1 MPAGTLPK
9 TCRFR
14 MGSDSSTSRLAPR
27 NFSPPNISGR
37 LIDGPLA
44 NKHFETIGH
53 LDAAIAERY
62 CDLAGKK
69 SLIASHTKFHWW
81 PKSIIV
87 N

>member
-1 MPAGTLPK
+1 
-9 TCRFR
+9 
-14 MGSDSSTSRLAPR
+14 MGSDSSTSRFAPR

-37 LIDGPLA
+37 LIDEPLA
-44 NKHFETIGH
+44 NKHFETIEH

-62 CDLAGKK
+62 RDLAGKK

-81 PKSIIV
+81 PKTIIA